1 MSAKSRKKPS
11 FETEIQSSQSFHIQ
25 PKTYSQQYLLDC
37 IENDILTIA
46 IGPAGTGKTYCSAMK
61 AAQLYLKGGYDKIIL
76 TRPNV
81 PTGRSLGHFP
91 GTVEDKMTPWLKPV
105 MSVLEKGLGKGRYE
119 YLLSKNV
126 IQIQPIETIRGQSFE
141 DSIILCDESQ
151 NLLLCE
157 IKAMTTRIGEGSK
170 MILMGDPN
178 QNDVGN
184 SDALNDFADLCFKY
198 NIPVPVVRF
207 GMTDIVRSDITA
219 QLCKA
224 FLQAG
229 I

>member
-1 MSAKSRKKPS
+1 MKSRKKTS
-11 FETEIQSSQSFHIQ
+11 FQTEIQSSPSFHIQ
-25 PKTYSQQYLLDC
+25 PKTAAQQYLLDS
-37 IENDILTIA
+37 IDENILTIA

-61 AAQLYLKGGYDKIIL
+61 AAQLYLKGGYDHIIL

-119 YLLSKNV
+119 YMLSKGV

-141 DSIILCDESQ
+141 NALILCDESQ
-151 NLLLCE
+151 NLMLSE
-157 IKAMTTRIGEGSK
+157 IKAMTTRLGEGSK
-170 MILMGDPN
+170 MILMGDPA
-178 QNDVGN
+178 QTDMVKEE
-184 SDALNDFADLCFKY
+184 SLDTFADLCFKY
-198 NIPVPVVRF
+198 NIQVPVIRF
-207 GMTDIVRSDITA
+207 GIKDIVRSDLVA
-219 QLCKA
+219 DLCKM